1 MMSRLRVSCRTF
13 PSLLA
18 RRVQRLPPRTMEPR
32 AAAGGD
38 DGWRRWPGS
47 SGHGSEVHLRYFE
60 RSQHDIIPE
69 RHADMGS
76 SCCALFASAVV
87 AGAMQ
92 DAKRLS
98 PERLEA
104 LLAQCVRAWD
114 ATREVAG
121 GDVEQVLR
129 AVLEDSGIEAK
140 VSGFAMTPEML
151 FKFWSSSSPP
161 RVCLLTAI
169 PRETVNIR
177 PTGNTF
183 AVCHLQDGVHLIDSH
198 RHHTERGCLGML
210 WARASSLS
218 VLHGWLFNSSGLL
231 EQLHCRTDFL
241 EVVAVAEG
249 GRPAPAAAALGPA
262 GEESGEESDDVVLME
277 PPVAAV
283 ARGAALAAEAARL
296 FPPCRNHLN
305 FEVQCDR
312 CRWRKHGAR
321 FADLSA
327 YIDAVTFCR
336 QAALAVKPS
345 ASPAEFAIGCTLCA
359 RHVALSGRIPSS
371 KWSRFEILGA
381 GVSLDSI
388 RKHLSTDAHQAA
400 LRSHAAAPSEPLQEK
415 LRGDS
420 PHQKRRRPE
429 LPASDNN
436 GGLVGAVPRQ
446 KKFAD
451 AIRGCLRGD
460 SGHAFSLAQPSAPQG
475 DLVSAGVFRDES
487 RKAHRKMLVAAAAV
501 LDEKQ
506 RAMLQNAV
514 RIAFA
519 DDDRDQH
526 RILRIRVVWER
537 PTVGCA
543 EFFGAL
549 LKDYGF
555 DAPSCCAA
563 NVEGF
568 KRLCS
573 ERVRVPPREGGGILA
588 EKDQVSDKL
597 DEPLWDHVRRTVF
610 CGATDGAAVALLSVR
625 QMAADPTLM
634 PNLRYQFR
642 DKPHTTRTCIKLVY
656 NLCPE
661 SEELRT
667 RLITGEKS
675 FARRAKNSRR
685 FQQLWRQKQ
694 LDEPDA
700 LWDVLTDLGYAEHRF
715 DSRSKPMA
723 RFLLKLGPALE
734 VLQVL
739 SCDLNPAHRKDIK
752 WARDLLQLLAGPVG
766 FVKLVLFAIDTDFAV
781 AAHKLIRLQDQVA
794 PDVSVAAH
802 EVQHCD
808 DTCRMLFRDGRV
820 FDRAPNG
827 TYTNHLLQGFYG
839 VSREL
844 VLCDREQRTV
854 KFGWPAATEDGL
866 LKDAVAYAKKLYK
879 AVNLCFQYNFPQ
891 HAWRTRFQAFCLS
904 SHITHATRLEHIHA
918 LAAKEGVD
926 PARAWT
932 QFFEA
937 FPHATRYHKECGD
950 TRQAWISY
958 LEACCRKTRYPKDWR
973 PEADCIVP
981 LVLTFLGIM
990 DGSSDIERNF
1000 SMLELVE
1007 CRRAKRHHSEQ
1018 FLQDMLKVRLE
1029 APEEF
1034 RKPQLGTGCEQ
1045 AGLQFL
1051 LAAQRQYAKF
1061 FGTRRLASRSM
1072 NPVSPDEQ
1080 RQLLASCRPRVQHA
1094 RQRSTRGCAARIAE
1108 WESSVQMMLSDSANG
1123 IPRRASFVTA
1133 TPADIAEE
1141 VLILAKAAATF
1152 GERSAA
1158 HEARQ
1163 MQVERADR
1171 FAVVGPPPA
1180 LKLSSLLEVQPKKKR
1195 KTSGVVAKAG
1205 TGAPASSSSMP
1216 LADAVQQKKKKKKTP
1231 QLSWADACLS
1241 PALRVYC
1248 SAAAR
1253 KKHWHAW
1260 LNLCRHGCATPKPAG
1275 ASHRVYAGKEEGK
1288 SIAKEGGGSWCSMSE
1303 LLRELCA
1310 PVVEKKQIV

>member
-1 MMSRLRVSCRTF
+1 
-13 PSLLA
+13 
-18 RRVQRLPPRTMEPR
+18 
-32 AAAGGD
+32 
-38 DGWRRWPGS
+38 
-47 SGHGSEVHLRYFE
+47 
-60 RSQHDIIPE
+60 
-69 RHADMGS
+69 
-76 SCCALFASAVV
+76 
-87 AGAMQ
+87 
-92 DAKRLS
+92 
-98 PERLEA
+98 
-104 LLAQCVRAWD
+104 
-114 ATREVAG
+114 
-121 GDVEQVLR
+121 
-129 AVLEDSGIEAK
+129 
-140 VSGFAMTPEML
+140 
-151 FKFWSSSSPP
+151 
-161 RVCLLTAI
+161 
-169 PRETVNIR
+169 
-177 PTGNTF
+177 
-183 AVCHLQDGVHLIDSH
+183 
-198 RHHTERGCLGML
+198 ML
-210 WARASSLS
+210 WARSSS
-218 VLHGWLFNSSGLL
+218 MSALHGWLFNSSGLL
-231 EQLHCRTDFL
+231 EQIHCRTDFL
-241 EVVAVAEG
+241 EVVAVAED

-283 ARGAALAAEAARL
+283 ARGAALAAEAAPL
-296 FPPCRNHLN
+296 FPLCRNHLN
-305 FEVQCDR
+305 FEVKCDR

-381 GVSLDSI
+381 GVSLDSV

-555 DAPSCCAA
+555 DSPSCCAA
-563 NVEGF
+563 NIEGF

-573 ERVRVPPREGGGILA
+573 NRVRVPPQEGDGILA
-588 EKDQVSDKL
+588 EKDQVSAEL

-610 CGATDGAAVALLSVR
+610 CGATDGASVALLSVR
-625 QMAADPTLM
+625 QMADPNIM

-642 DKPHTTRTCIKLVY
+642 DRPHTTRTCIKLVY

-734 VLQVL
+734 VLQAL
-739 SCDLNPAHRKDIK
+739 SCDLNPAHTKDIK

-781 AAHKLIRLQDQVA
+781 AAHKLIRLQDQVV

-904 SHITHATRLEHIHA
+904 SHISHATRRDHIQQ

-926 PARAWT
+926 PARAWA

-937 FPHATRYHKECGD
+937 LPHAMRYHKECGD
-950 TRQAWISY
+950 ARQSWISY
-958 LEACCRKTRYPKDWR
+958 LEACCRQSRHPRGWR
-973 PEADCIVP
+973 SSADCIVP
-981 LVLTFLGIM
+981 LVLTYLGIM

-1000 SMLELVE
+1000 SALELVE

-1018 FLQDMLKVRLE
+1018 FLQDLLKVRLE

-1034 RKPQLGTGCEQ
+1034 RKPQLGTGWEH
-1045 AGLQFL
+1045 AEHQFVE
-1051 LAAQRQYAKF
+1051 AAQRQYAKF
-1061 FGTRRLASRSM
+1061 FGTRRLASRSLT
-1072 NPVSPDEQ
+1072 PVSLSVK
-1080 RQLLASCRPRVQHA
+1080 RQLFASRRPRCQHA
-1094 RQRSTRGCAARIAE
+1094 PLRSGRTCAARTAE
-1108 WESSVQMMLSDSANG
+1108 WEASVQRMLSESAEG
-1123 IPRRASFVTA
+1123 VARTESFASTGC
-1133 TPADIAEE
+1133 ADLAEE
-1141 VLILAKAAATF
+1141 ARTLARAEAVLGKH
-1152 GERSAA
+1152 RAA
-1158 HEARQ
+1158 HEASQ
-1163 MQVERADR
+1163 MKAERADR
-1171 FAVVGPPPA
+1171 LAVVGPPPA
-1180 LKLSSLLEVQPKKKR
+1180 LKLTSLLESPPKEKR
-1195 KTSGVVAKAG
+1195 KTCATPLCRGLVASS
-1205 TGAPASSSSMP
+1205 APPTSSSSMP
-1216 LADAVQQKKKKKKTP
+1216 LADAVQKKILIARAQPLKLGAALQP
-1231 QLSWADACLS
+1231 PLGFAGMRLP
-1241 PALRVYC
+1241 PALQVFCSKAACAKHRRAVVYLSRQGC
-1248 SAAAR
+1248 LAA
-1253 KKHWHAW
+1253 
-1260 LNLCRHGCATPKPAG
+1260 KPAG
-1275 ASHRVYAGKEEGK
+1275 ATHRVLAGKAERE
-1288 SIAKEGGGSWCSMSE
+1288 SIAKDSRAGWCSMSE
-1303 LLRELCA
+1303 LLQELRMQ
-1310 PVVEKKQIV
+1310 VQIGVA